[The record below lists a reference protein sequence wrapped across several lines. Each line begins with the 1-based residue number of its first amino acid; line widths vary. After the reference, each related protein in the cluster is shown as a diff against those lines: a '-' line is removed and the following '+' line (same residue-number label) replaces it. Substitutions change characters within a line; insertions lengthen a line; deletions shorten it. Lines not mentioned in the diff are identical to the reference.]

1 MDNILDRIRAA
12 RSAEQV
18 AQELEPLTVALATI
32 ADDFRQATAQ
42 ASEQA
47 QTSAQEAAK
56 AQTGA
61 AAEWLKAQE
70 KAASSW
76 TAAAQKAL
84 DAARAT
90 QEASGRVKAMLRASM
105 LQAAFTA
112 CLAGLIAGAVV
123 TGYWIWRP
131 PVQVLSPQIN
141 LDPARVVE
149 LLKEAGWQAPSGTK
163 PRRQ

>member
-1 MDNILDRIRAA
+1 M
-12 RSAEQV
+12 
-18 AQELEPLTVALATI
+18 
-32 ADDFRQATAQ
+32 
-42 ASEQA
+42 
-47 QTSAQEAAK
+47 AQEAAK

-70 KAASSW
+70 KAAASW

-105 LQAAFTA
+105 LQTALTA

-141 LDPARVVE
+141 LDAARVAE
-149 LLKEAGWQAPSGTK
+149 MLKEAGWQAPGTK
-163 PRRQ
+163 TKRQ